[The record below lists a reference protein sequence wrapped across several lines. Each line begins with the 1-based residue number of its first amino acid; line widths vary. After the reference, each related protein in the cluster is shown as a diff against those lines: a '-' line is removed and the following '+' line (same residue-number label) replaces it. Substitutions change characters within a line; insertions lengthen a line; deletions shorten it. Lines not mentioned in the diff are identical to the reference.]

1 MKHLSYLIISVFSLV
16 ILFQECANPGRP
28 TGGPKD
34 TIPPIL
40 ISSNPTSGT
49 INFKDNIIELE
60 FSEYINAAKLK
71 QELIIT
77 PKSDLRYKSI
87 AKRNKLV
94 IKLEDDLLDSTTY
107 FFNFANGVT
116 DITENNPAVNL
127 AIAFSTGSYI
137 DSMSVNG
144 RVEELLTQKPGSGY
158 VISLYPYTDTLD
170 YFTDTPLY
178 FTTANDSGRYSLNY
192 LKIGQYKV
200 IGFNDDNGNFL
211 LDPETES
218 HGFIEQIIELDSPTS
233 IRPIRSILQ
242 NIKPLTL
249 INVRPTGQYVE
260 IKFNKHI
267 QGYKFTEDSVS
278 SNIIGENKDV
288 IRLYKPEDYQYGDS
302 IQQIIYAFD
311 SLGNEVNDTIKYVFL
326 ESNRKPSGFSFGV
339 PSSTQLEDSLQ
350 IPLSFNKPIE
360 RSILDSIYFRADSI
374 YTYFP
379 ISSIEW
385 NPNKTK
391 ATLNLVTN
399 IDSLQSGLERAMPE
413 DTTLVD
419 STIATS
425 RPQRPLELMIH
436 KASFIS
442 VDGDTTKTKKIPVRP
457 LATYTYGTLK
467 LSIQTEHTS
476 FVTQLVD
483 KAGVVKYEKWN
494 EKQFTF
500 PRVRPESYQIR
511 ILIDSDNDGEWSY
524 GNLLNNQEP
533 EEVYLYPDEISVREN
548 WEVLLDISL

>member
-1 MKHLSYLIISVFSLV
+1 MKHLAYLIICVFSLI

-40 ISSNPTSGT
+40 ISSNPMSGT
-49 INFKDNIIELE
+49 INFKESTIELE
-60 FSEYINAAKLK
+60 FSEYINSSKLK

-77 PKSDLRYKSI
+77 PKSDLKYKAV

-94 IKLEDDLLDSTTY
+94 IKFEDELLDSTTY
-107 FFNFANGVT
+107 YFNFANGVT
-116 DITENNPAVNL
+116 DITESNPAVNL
-127 AIAFSTGSYI
+127 AIAFSTGNYI
-137 DSMSVNG
+137 DSMSVDG
-144 RVEELLTQKPGSGY
+144 KVEELLTQEPGAGY
-158 VISLYPYTDTLD
+158 VISLFPYTDTLD

-218 HGFIEQIIELDSPTS
+218 HGFIEQVLQLDSPTS

-249 INVRPTGQYVE
+249 INVRPTGRYVE

-267 QGYKFTEDSVS
+267 QGYEFVEDSVS
-278 SNIIGENKDV
+278 SNIIGENKDI

-302 IQQIIYAFD
+302 IQNIIYAFD

-339 PSSTQLEDSLQ
+339 PSSTPLENELQ
-350 IPLSFNKPIE
+350 IPISFNKPIE
-360 RSILDSIYFRADSI
+360 RSYLDSIYFRADSI

-379 ISSIEW
+379 ISSIDW
-385 NPNKTK
+385 NQNSTR
-391 ATLNLVTN
+391 ATLNLTTDT
-399 IDSLQSGLERAMPE
+399 DSLYSGLEQAIPP
-413 DTTLVD
+413 DTAQVD
-419 STIATS
+419 STVAVS
-425 RPQRPLELMIH
+425 RPQRPIELLIN
-436 KASFIS
+436 KNSFVS
-442 VDGDTTKTKKIPVRP
+442 VDGDSSRTKKIPIRALTEYP
-457 LATYTYGTLK
+457 YGTLK
-467 LSIQTEHTS
+467 LSIQTDLTS
-476 FVTQLVD
+476 FVIQLVD
-483 KAGVVKYEKWN
+483 KAGAVKYEKWN

-511 ILIDSDNDGEWSY
+511 ILIDTDNDGEWSY
-524 GNLLNNQEP
+524 GNLLDNQEP
-533 EEVYLYPDEISVREN
+533 EEIYLYPEEISIREN